1 MISIDN
7 KAKHEWERDNFMK
20 WIKSE
25 VQLPNDKGWIEKK
38 KSIKKRIQNLA
49 RVSMPR
55 LGCKVKITPYKRN
68 WVKQ

>member
-38 KSIKKRIQNLA
+38 NQLKKEY
-49 RVSMPR
+49 
-55 LGCKVKITPYKRN
+55 KIWLESACRDSVVRSK
-68 WVKQ
+68 